1 MSTLAATLC
10 PSSTLLRTSLVYCA
24 CATFGLS
31 LQAIR
36 DNPRRMRAIGF
47 DVTLHRVAAYFLAGL
62 IAGTGGVLLVWFNG
76 RISPGSVSVDV
87 VIDILVIAVVGGLR
101 HPVGPF
107 VGAKIG
113 RAHV

>member
-1 MSTLAATLC
+1 MRISDWSSDVCSSDLFYYLSLAVAAFFLFAVIYAAR
-10 PSSTLLRTSLVYCA
+10 S
-24 CATFGLS
+24 TFGLS

-76 RISPGSVSVDV
+76 RISPGSVDRKSTR
-87 VIDILVIAVVGGLR
+87 LNSS
-101 HPVGPF
+101 H
-107 VGAKIG
+107 
-113 RAHV
+113 